1 MTYYLYFPYSFYGTI
16 KVKNAIKKFMSTLFA
31 VLIILSFS
39 SYQHDKNS
47 IGKNSV
53 SMDNITQN
61 NKNGYISFNFDIP
74 KGWIS
79 NDDVIQKVE

>member
-1 MTYYLYFPYSFYGTI
+1 MQL
-16 KVKNAIKKFMSTLFA
+16 KNLCP
-31 VLIILSFS
+31 L
-39 SYQHDKNS
+39 
-47 IGKNSV
+47 

-61 NKNGYISFNFDIP
+61 NKNGYISFSFDIP